1 MQIFSEVSSQMGRW
15 EDLFH
20 FFLTTFVT
28 DTTSTKDL
36 KAACIAR
43 VRLKLRVFFSRKNN
57 LRADNEI

>member
-1 MQIFSEVSSQMGRW
+1 MGRW

-36 KAACIAR
+36 KAACIAT
-43 VRLKLRVFFSRKNN
+43 VRLKLRVFLAEKTTCGPTMRY
-57 LRADNEI
+57 E